1 VQILAGQDIQVVW
14 VPADN
19 TAIEGYEGA
28 VKGAKD
34 ARLPLITDE
43 CSSLSRGG
51 LACLG
56 VGLHSAGLAAGKL
69 AGRASGQR
77 TENVPPWCYATVLEN
92 HARIASGK
100 PGKNRTS

>member
-1 VQILAGQDIQVVW
+1 MQILAGRDIQVVW

-69 AGRASGQR
+69 AGRVLLGVWLDIQR
-77 TENVPPWCYATVLEN
+77 STFACFREVC
-92 HARIASGK
+92 
-100 PGKNRTS
+100 

>member
-1 VQILAGQDIQVVW
+1 MQILAGQDIQVVW

-51 LACLG
+51 LAWLG

-69 AGRASGQR
+69 AGRALLGVWLDIQR
-77 TENVPPWCYATVLEN
+77 STFACFREV
-92 HARIASGK
+92 R
-100 PGKNRTS
+100 